1 MDRESLISLYRQML
15 LIRVFEDRAA
25 EMYAKAKI
33 AGFLHLYNGQE
44 AIAVG
49 AVSAL
54 NPDDEIVVNYRD
66 HGWALARGCSAR
78 AVMAELFGR
87 ATGTTGGR
95 GGSMHLVDVSRHF
108 WGGYAIVGGHLPLAV
123 GLGVAA
129 QYLGT
134 GRVTLCSMGDGS
146 TNIGTF
152 HAAMNWAKLWNVP
165 VIFVVEN
172 NQYAMGTAY
181 EVHSAVPMLTKA
193 AGYNMYAEEVD
204 GMDVMAVREAVC
216 RAAERARSGLGPS
229 FLNMVTYRF
238 RGHSMADPDV
248 QRSKEE
254 IAEWRKRDPI
264 TRFADEVL
272 LKRELV
278 TQADLDAIR
287 KSVEEEVEDAIQ
299 FADQS
304 PEPPLESLY
313 DYIYMQPVS
322 NMQIGG
328 SLIRPPKLGGRVAP
342 NGKHHVPAQTSYA

>member
-1 MDRESLISLYRQML
+1 MV

-66 HGWALARGCSAR
+66 HGWALARGSSAR

-87 ATGTTGGR
+87 VTGTTGGR
-95 GGSMHLVDVSRHF
+95 GGSMHLVDVKNHF
-108 WGGYAIVGGHLPLAV
+108 WGGYAIVGGHLPLAT
-123 GLGVAA
+123 GLAVAA
-129 QYLGT
+129 QYLKT

-152 HAAMNWAKLWNVP
+152 HAALNWAKLWNAP
-165 VIFVVEN
+165 IIFLVEN

-181 EVHSAVPMLTKA
+181 DVHSAVPMIQKA

-216 RAAERARSGLGPS
+216 RAAERARRGDGPS
-229 FLNMVTYRF
+229 FLNAVTYRY

-248 QRSKEE
+248 QRDKAE
-254 IAEWRKRDPI
+254 IARWKELDPI
-264 TRFADEVL
+264 KRFANEVL
-272 LKRELV
+272 LKRNLV
-278 TQADLDAIR
+278 TLKDLESIQ
-287 KSVEEEVEDAIQ
+287 KSVEQEVEDAIA

-313 DYIYMQPVS
+313 DCIYQQPVP
-322 NMQIGG
+322 NMQVAG
-328 SLIRPPKLGGRVAP
+328 SLIRPPTVARHVP
-342 NGKHHVPAQTSYA
+342 VKNGKHA

>member
-1 MDRESLISLYRQML
+1 MDKDELIYMYRQML
-15 LIRVFEDRAA
+15 LIRVFEERSA

-87 ATGTTGGR
+87 ADGTTGGR
-95 GGSMHLVDVSRHF
+95 GGSMHLVDVKRHF

-123 GLGVAA
+123 GLAVAA
-129 QYLGT
+129 QYLKT

-152 HAAMNWAKLWNVP
+152 HAALNWAKLWNAP
-165 VIFVVEN
+165 IIFLVEN
-172 NQYAMGTAY
+172 NQYAMGTSY
-181 EVHSAVPMLTKA
+181 DVHSAVPMLQKA

-216 RAAERARSGLGPS
+216 RAAERARRGEGPS
-229 FLNMVTYRF
+229 FLNAVTYRF

-248 QRSKEE
+248 QRDKQE
-254 IAEWRKRDPI
+254 IAAWRQRDPI
-264 TRFADEVL
+264 PRFADEVL
-272 LKRELV
+272 LKQNLLTE
-278 TQADLDAIR
+278 ADLQAIR
-287 KSVEEEVEDAIQ
+287 KSVEEEVEDAIA
-299 FADQS
+299 FADKS
-304 PEPPLESLY
+304 PEPSLDTLY

-328 SLIRPPKLGGRVAP
+328 SLMRPPKTIGRLSATS
-342 NGKHHVPAQTSYA
+342 NGRG